1 MTTDTNQAWFTVE
14 PIDNQTYAISEYG
27 HWEQVHSYLFIG
39 NEKGALIDSGTG
51 PVAYAASIAR
61 LHALP
66 EIKRLLPGHNQ
77 LDIPVNLLN
86 EAHAA
91 FQSLDERGLLHHGS
105 GKHSFAR
112 IAIQL

>member
-1 MTTDTNQAWFTVE
+1 MLVTGDLLYQGTLFAFYESTD
-14 PIDNQTYAISEYG
+14 
-27 HWEQVHSYLFIG
+27 
-39 NEKGALIDSGTG
+39 